1 MEESGAVLLF
11 VCAVAAVY
19 LFAACAVV
27 RMLLRRFGSLEPPT
41 RAGRIAERGSLAL
54 AAVGL
59 ICFAYGYFVEPFW
72 PEVTHVRVESP
83 KLRGAQRPV
92 RVVHISDLHC
102 DPEPRLEERLPDL
115 IAAERPDLIVFT
127 GDSLNSPE
135 GLPVLRKLLPRLAS
149 IAPTYAVRGN
159 WDMAYRRGE
168 LFGGTGVVEL
178 KKEAAR
184 LDVAGTT
191 LWVAGAPFA
200 SLADPP
206 DGVRSGIENTL
217 KGVPSEAFTLFLYHT
232 PDLILEAAE
241 TKRVD
246 LYCAGHTHG
255 GQVALPL
262 YGALVTLS
270 KFGKKYE
277 SGLHREG
284 STWLYVTRGLGM
296 EGDPAPRVRF
306 FARPE
311 VTVIELVP
319 ESERV
324 N

>member
-1 MEESGAVLLF
+1 MGESTAVLLF

-19 LFAACAVV
+19 LFAACAVA
-27 RMLLRRFGSLEPPT
+27 RLLLRRMGFIERPT
-41 RAGRIAERGSLAL
+41 RFALVAERGSLAL
-54 AAVGL
+54 AALGL
-59 ICFAYGYFVEPFW
+59 VCFAYGHFEPYW
-72 PEVTHVRVESP
+72 PQVTRVRVESP
-83 KLRGAQRPV
+83 KLKGAQRPV

-102 DPEPRLEERLPDL
+102 DPEPRLEERLPDI
-115 IAAERPDLIVFT
+115 IAAERPDLIVYT
-127 GDSLNSPE
+127 GDSINSPE
-135 GLPVLRKLLPRLAS
+135 GLPVLRKLLPRLAA

-159 WDMAYRRGE
+159 WDTAYWRREE

-184 LDVAGTT
+184 LDVAGTS

-200 SLADPP
+200 SLTDPP
-206 DGVRSGIENTL
+206 DGVPSGIRNTL
-217 KGVPSEAFTLFLYHT
+217 ANVPPEAFTLFLYHT
-232 PDLILEAAE
+232 PDLILEAAG
-241 TKRVD
+241 TGRVD

-262 YGALVTLS
+262 YGALITLS

-284 STWLYVTRGLGM
+284 PTWLYVTRGVGM
-296 EGDPAPRVRF
+296 EGGPAPRVRF

-311 VTVIELVP
+311 VTVIELAP
-319 ESERV
+319 SP
-324 N
+324 

>member
-1 MEESGAVLLF
+1 MVRSLMGESTAVLLF

-19 LFAACAVV
+19 LFAACALV
-27 RMLLRRFGSLEPPT
+27 RLLLRRFGFTEQPT
-41 RAGRIAERGSLAL
+41 RATHIAERGSLGL
-54 AAVGL
+54 AAIGL
-59 ICFAYGYFVEPFW
+59 VCFAYGYYVEPFW
-72 PEVTHVRVESP
+72 PQVTRVRVESP
-83 KLRGAQRPV
+83 KLKGAQRPV

-115 IAAERPDLIVFT
+115 IAAEHPDLIVFT

-159 WDMAYRRGE
+159 WDAAYWRREE

-184 LDVAGTT
+184 VEVAGTT

-206 DGVRSGIENTL
+206 DGVPSGIRNAL
-217 KGVPSEAFTLFLYHT
+217 KDVPPEAFTLFLYHT
-232 PDLILEAAE
+232 PDLILEAAG
-241 TKRVD
+241 TGRVD

-255 GQVALPL
+255 GQVALPI

-270 KFGKKYE
+270 KFGKKFE
-277 SGLHREG
+277 SGLHRIG
-284 STWLYVTRGLGM
+284 SSWAYINRGIGM
-296 EGDPAPRVRF
+296 EGG
-306 FARPE
+306 
-311 VTVIELVP
+311 
-319 ESERV
+319 S
-324 N
+324 

>member
-1 MEESGAVLLF
+1 MGESTAVLLF

-19 LFAACAVV
+19 LFAACAFV
-27 RMLLRRFGSLEPPT
+27 RMLLRRFGSLEPAT
-41 RAGRIAERGSLAL
+41 RAGRIAERGSLVL

-59 ICFAYGYFVEPFW
+59 VCFAYGYFVEPYW
-72 PEVTHVRVESP
+72 PQVTHVRVESV
-83 KLRGAQRPV
+83 KLKGARRPV

-115 IAAERPDLIVFT
+115 IAAERPDLIVYT

-135 GLPVLRKLLPRLAS
+135 GLPVLRKLLPRLAAV
-149 IAPTYAVRGN
+149 APTYAVRGN
-159 WDMAYRRGE
+159 WDTAYWRRQE
-168 LFGGTGVVEL
+168 LFEGTGVVEL

-184 LDVAGTT
+184 VDVAGTS

-200 SLADPP
+200 AMDDPP
-206 DGVRSGIENTL
+206 NGVPSGFENTL
-217 KGVPSEAFTLFLYHT
+217 KDVPPDAFTLFLYHT
-232 PDLILEAAE
+232 PDLILEAAA
-241 TKRVD
+241 TNRVD

-284 STWLYVTRGLGM
+284 QTWLYVTRGVGM
-296 EGDPAPRVRF
+296 EGGPAPRVRF

-319 ESERV
+319 GS
-324 N
+324 

>member
-1 MEESGAVLLF
+1 MGESTAVVLF
-11 VCAVAAVY
+11 VSAVAAVY
-19 LFAACAVV
+19 VFAACAVA
-27 RMLLRRFGSLEPPT
+27 RLLLRRFGFMEKPKRL
-41 RAGRIAERGSLAL
+41 GLIAERGSLVL

-59 ICFAYGYFVEPFW
+59 ACFAYGYLVEPFW
-72 PEVTHVRVESP
+72 PQVTRVRVESP
-83 KLRGAQRPV
+83 KLKGAQRPV

-135 GLPVLRKLLPRLAS
+135 GLPVLRKLLPRLAA

-159 WDMAYRRGE
+159 WDTAYWRREE

-178 KKEAAR
+178 KKEAVR

-191 LWVAGAPFA
+191 IWVTGAPFA
-200 SLADPP
+200 SLAEPP
-206 DGVRSGIENTL
+206 DGEPSGFRNML
-217 KGVPSEAFTLFLYHT
+217 KDVPPEAFTLFLYHT

-241 TKRVD
+241 TNRVD

-262 YGALVTLS
+262 YGALITLS

-284 STWLYVTRGLGM
+284 QTWLYVTRGIGM
-296 EGDPAPRVRF
+296 EGGPAPRVRF

-311 VTVIELVP
+311 VTVIELAAPV
-319 ESERV
+319 E
-324 N
+324 